1 MYAYILYI
9 YILCIIYIY
18 IPWRYCWCDVL
29 SIFLHKTLYWLLV
42 YHVRRLISLR
52 TPQFHVIPKIKI
64 LFPSDIFHQKVYQS
78 FGGYIISQHFAI
90 HCDAKITRVQHV
102 YGHAGAGFWC
112 NNRCNAFPHL
122 SRSSSVNHD
131 VLRPEMFS
139 TNRLCDHGVDA
150 TTWFAHMRLHQVL
163 MHLQT
168 SLCCVFQKNL

>member
-1 MYAYILYI
+1 MYN
-9 YILCIIYIY
+9 IYIY
-18 IPWRYCWCDVL
+18 R
-29 SIFLHKTLYWLLV
+29 SIYREDIVSVMCSVYFFTKPYIHYWYIMCVVWYLYV
-42 YHVRRLISLR
+42 
-52 TPQFHVIPKIKI
+52 QQKFNVIPKIKI
-64 LFPSDIFHQKVYQS
+64 LFPSDIFHQKEYQS
-78 FGGYIISQHFAI
+78 FGGYMISQHFAI

-102 YGHAGAGFWC
+102 CRHAGAGFWC

-122 SRSSSVNHD
+122 SRSNSVNHD